1 MLKALKTKPPQD
13 RWFLLGCLVSLE
25 LLMSFSFF
33 GYLHVEPVSIT
44 FAYIPVLIGGC
55 LLGPVDSTILGIV
68 FGLASLWKASA
79 SYVMDFDRVFSP
91 FLSGSPVRSLL
102 LSVGSRALFG
112 LLIGL
117 LYQLANRSDR
127 HTTQWLALV
136 TLFGKH
142 LHSILVYGAVGLL
155 FPQLGYGVKNAFYNG
170 FSIENLLAGLL
181 SICTVLG
188 CRRLQQS
195 ARVQRFWQ
203 NISFIKN
210 LHLTENYHWLSLA
223 VVLAAVL
230 ASSGAVTLYFVQRLR
245 YMLRVH
251 GQDLSHSA
259 YSDLLHLQVQFL
271 LGILSLCC
279 LLIIFLIYNRRHAT
293 FMNYQAKMDALTG
306 AFTRKAF
313 FQIADQMIPHM
324 VFQGAAAGH
333 FLILDVDRF
342 KQINDQFGHPAG
354 DRILQQIARCLQEHF
369 SDLGVIGRLGGD
381 EFVVLLHAPLPQG
394 ELEPLLNK
402 FMASIHAIPCG
413 DLQVSCSIGIA
424 PILAPISAE
433 AYYQKADESLY
444 QAKSL
449 GRDQYVLG
457 VLNDLS
463 QAKGGLS

>member
-155 FPQLGYGVKNAFYNG
+155 FPQLGYGVKNAFT
-170 FSIENLLAGLL
+170 
-181 SICTVLG
+181 TV
-188 CRRLQQS
+188 S
-195 ARVQRFWQ
+195 A
-203 NISFIKN
+203 
-210 LHLTENYHWLSLA
+210 
-223 VVLAAVL
+223 
-230 ASSGAVTLYFVQRLR
+230 
-245 YMLRVH
+245 
-251 GQDLSHSA
+251 
-259 YSDLLHLQVQFL
+259 
-271 LGILSLCC
+271 
-279 LLIIFLIYNRRHAT
+279 
-293 FMNYQAKMDALTG
+293 
-306 AFTRKAF
+306 
-313 FQIADQMIPHM
+313 
-324 VFQGAAAGH
+324 
-333 FLILDVDRF
+333 
-342 KQINDQFGHPAG
+342 
-354 DRILQQIARCLQEHF
+354 
-369 SDLGVIGRLGGD
+369 
-381 EFVVLLHAPLPQG
+381 
-394 ELEPLLNK
+394 
-402 FMASIHAIPCG
+402 
-413 DLQVSCSIGIA
+413 
-424 PILAPISAE
+424 
-433 AYYQKADESLY
+433 
-444 QAKSL
+444 
-449 GRDQYVLG
+449 
-457 VLNDLS
+457 
-463 QAKGGLS
+463 